1 MWDSDLHTLSLH
13 TLLKKQIKGITT
25 FFHASAEGNQKIL
38 LISSYTELLQ
48 PAYLFIAEKDFCR
61 FSTLPNNYLES
72 SSLGSQI
79 AFPQTS
85 HKTFTT

>member
-1 MWDSDLHTLSLH
+1 VGLRLAYPLPAYTFEETS
-13 TLLKKQIKGITT
+13 QRNNN
-25 FFHASAEGNQKIL
+25 FFHASAEENQKIL

>member
-25 FFHASAEGNQKIL
+25 FFTLLQKEISKIL